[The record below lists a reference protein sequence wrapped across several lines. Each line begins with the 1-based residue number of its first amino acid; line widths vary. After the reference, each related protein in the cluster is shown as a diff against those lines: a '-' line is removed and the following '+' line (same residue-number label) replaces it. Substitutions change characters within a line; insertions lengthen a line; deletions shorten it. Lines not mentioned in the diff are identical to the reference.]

1 MLDTIETRI
10 EDILESIRP
19 ALEADGGDVELL
31 RLIEKSGVVQLRLV
45 GACEDCPVAMMTLRV
60 GIERRLRSVVPG
72 SREGQAV

>member
-31 RLIEKSGVVQLRLV
+31 RLIEKSGVVRLRLV

-72 SREGQAV
+72 IREGQAV